1 MRVILRTDLFTAA
14 LLAGSVLLLSACTTA
29 PTKAPAPSTTKTS
42 AETAERSG
50 DYVRAAEEYARAAEG
65 ASASDKV
72 ALQLK
77 AVATLIK
84 AGQLHEAR
92 LKIQGIDTASLEP
105 VLHARKLILQAQIAS
120 QSGAHEEALRLL
132 SEAQRTR
139 HLDPELLAEVYL
151 VRADAELA
159 AADPV
164 GAVKNLIVREQYI
177 VDPDVLAD
185 NQLRLWKILSSLPRA
200 TLKQERKT
208 AYDPILAGWLD
219 LATVAIENAGRPAL
233 LGRSVEVW
241 KRAHPGHPAGEDLLN
256 ELASAKPGLIG
267 RVDRIAVL
275 VPLSSSYK
283 VAAEAVLA
291 GVQAMDATNS
301 DPDKPTIKVY
311 DIGDD
316 PGRAPQF
323 YDQAVREGA
332 QLIIGPLG
340 REAVDQVAKQAR
352 LTVPALLLSHTQ
364 ENQNPLPGYVFQFGL
379 PPEQEARQVA
389 ERAYLDGLRQAAVLY
404 ADSPWGQRMYRAF
417 IDHWQQ
423 LGGILL
429 TSAAYFPDQN
439 DHSQAIKRLLNLSHS
454 EARNRT
460 LESKLGTNLE
470 FKARRRED
478 IDFIFLAADAKS
490 GRLIK
495 PQLNY
500 HQAFNIPVYATSHIF
515 TGRADQVHDTD
526 LDGIMFGDMPWM
538 LVSDGKI
545 QQMREALQRNWPY
558 AHTQLDRLFA
568 LGVDSYA
575 IVPYLNWIS
584 SESAVRFNGVTSG
597 LSLGRDGRL
606 HRQLVWAKFS
616 KGIPELL
623 DKFIRYGGQ
632 SRRGDGGTQ
641 TAHTPAP
648 GS

>member
-1 MRVILRTDLFTAA
+1 MRVIFRTDLFIAA

-29 PTKAPAPSTTKTS
+29 PTKAPTPSTAKTP
-42 AETAERSG
+42 AEEAERSG

-65 ASASDKV
+65 ASAADKV

-92 LKIQGIDTASLEP
+92 LKIQDIDTAGREP
-105 VLHARKLILQAQIAS
+105 ILHARKLILQAQIAS
-120 QSGAHEEALRLL
+120 QSGAHDEALRLL

-159 AADPV
+159 LEDPV

-241 KRAHPGHPAGEDLLN
+241 QRAHPGHPASENLLN

-275 VPLSSSYK
+275 VPLSSGYK

-291 GVQAMDATNS
+291 GVQAMDATNG

-311 DIGDD
+311 DIGND

-389 ERAYLDGLRQAAVLY
+389 ERAYLDGHRQAAVLY

-429 TSAAYFPDQN
+429 TSAAYVPDQN

-515 TGRADQVHDTD
+515 TGRADKVHDTD

-641 TAHTPAP
+641 TVHTPAP
-648 GS
+648 RS